1 MAEFLSF
8 DWCRLY
14 VILPLPS
21 GTDSDQRGNMLHVI
35 IIGVMQGVLYGSK
48 YLSLKGISSLQEL
61 YCSQHI
67 DAQQVVSKQQD
78 DNEVCEQRIQQ
89 QLVPQLQDDSKVAKW
104 LNGEDMYKQH
114 ACYL

>member
-1 MAEFLSF
+1 
-8 DWCRLY
+8 
-14 VILPLPS
+14 
-21 GTDSDQRGNMLHVI
+21 
-35 IIGVMQGVLYGSK
+35 MQGVLYGSK